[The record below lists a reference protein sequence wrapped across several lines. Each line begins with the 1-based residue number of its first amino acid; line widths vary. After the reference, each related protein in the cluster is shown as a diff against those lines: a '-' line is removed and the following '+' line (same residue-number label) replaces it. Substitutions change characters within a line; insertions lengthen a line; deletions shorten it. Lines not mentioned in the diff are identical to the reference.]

1 MRVVVAEDEALIR
14 MDLSEMLAEAGYEV
28 VGQAA
33 TGEAAVE
40 LVRRLAPD
48 VIVLD
53 VRMPVMDGLTAAEV
67 IAAEGVAAIVMLTA
81 FSDPELVG
89 RASEAGVSGYV
100 VKPASPSNV
109 IPAVEVAWARFK
121 ESQEL
126 RGALD
131 RATGELEGRKLIDR
145 AKGRLMSKGM
155 DEEAAHH
162 FLRRE
167 AMDRRASMVEVARML
182 LADALDS
189 SDASEA

>member
-1 MRVVVAEDEALIR
+1 MALRVVVAEDEALIR
-14 MDLSEMLAEAGYEV
+14 LDLAEMLEEAGYDV

-53 VRMPVMDGLTAAEV
+53 VRMPVLDGLSAAEV

-100 VKPASPSNV
+100 VKPASPGNV

-131 RATGELEGRKLIDR
+131 RATGELAGRKLIDR
-145 AKGRLMSKGM
+145 AKGKLMAAGM
-155 DEEAAHH
+155 DEESAHQW
-162 FLRRE
+162 LRRE
-167 AMDRRASMVEVARML
+167 AMDRRASMVEVAKTL
-182 LADALDS
+182 LDGPTDG
-189 SDASEA
+189 

>member
-1 MRVVVAEDEALIR
+1 MALRVVVAEDEALIR
-14 MDLSEMLAEAGYEV
+14 MDLAEMLEEAGYDV

-53 VRMPVMDGLTAAEV
+53 VRMPVMDGLSAAEV
-67 IAAEGVAAIVMLTA
+67 ISTEGVTAVVMLTA

-89 RASEAGVSGYV
+89 RASEIGVSGYV

-121 ESQEL
+121 ESQDL

-131 RATGELEGRKLIDR
+131 RATGELAGRKLIDR
-145 AKGRLMSKGM
+145 AKGILMARGM
-155 DEEAAHH
+155 DEDTAHTW
-162 FLRRE
+162 LRGQ
-167 AMDRRASMVEVARML
+167 AMDRRTSMVDVARALLDEVA
-182 LADALDS
+182 A
-189 SDASEA
+189 E

>member
-14 MDLSEMLAEAGYEV
+14 MDLVEMLAEAGYEV

-53 VRMPVMDGLTAAEV
+53 VRMPVMDGLSAAEV
-67 IAAEGVAAIVMLTA
+67 IVAEGVAAVVMLTA

-121 ESQEL
+121 ESQDL
-126 RGALD
+126 RDALD
-131 RATGELEGRKLIDR
+131 RATGELAGRKLIDR
-145 AKGRLMSKGM
+145 AKGRLMATGM

-162 FLRRE
+162 WLRRE
-167 AMDRRASMVEVARML
+167 AMDRRSSMVEVARVL
-182 LADALDS
+182 LEDPP
-189 SDASEA
+189 EV